1 MVEKQ
6 PDFQVSL
13 ATTKQEVRAAQ
24 SLRYEVFVEEM
35 GASGPLVDHEE
46 KLEKDHFDPYCDH
59 LLVQEVCSGRL
70 AGVYRL
76 MRGDQAEAAGGFY
89 SDSEYDHS
97 ALKASGRR
105 LLELGRSCLD
115 ADFRGGPALFHLWNG
130 LADYVEQHEIEILF
144 GAASF
149 PGVNLADLAEPLT
162 LLQREYSAPQDL
174 ISRSKT
180 YQSMELMGDSQ
191 PDRKRAMLSMP
202 ALIKAYLRLGGT
214 VGDGAFVDREFN
226 TTDVCLILDTSK
238 MNTRQRRL
246 YLGQKQVA
254 QCP

>member
-13 ATTKQEVRAAQ
+13 ATTKEEVRAAQ

-35 GASGPLVDHEE
+35 GASGPLVDHKK
-46 KLEKDHFDPYCDH
+46 KLEKDHFDPFCDH
-59 LLVQEVCSGRL
+59 LLVQEVSTGRL

-97 ALKASGRR
+97 ALKASERR

-130 LADYVEQHEIEILF
+130 LADYVKQHEIEILF
-144 GAASF
+144 GVASF
-149 PGVNLADLAEPLT
+149 PGVNLAELAEPLT

-180 YQSMELMGDSQ
+180 YQSMELMGDAQ

-202 ALIKAYLRLGGT
+202 ALIKAYLRLGGA

-238 MNTRQRRL
+238 MNTRQRRM
-246 YLGQKQVA
+246 YVGQKQVA